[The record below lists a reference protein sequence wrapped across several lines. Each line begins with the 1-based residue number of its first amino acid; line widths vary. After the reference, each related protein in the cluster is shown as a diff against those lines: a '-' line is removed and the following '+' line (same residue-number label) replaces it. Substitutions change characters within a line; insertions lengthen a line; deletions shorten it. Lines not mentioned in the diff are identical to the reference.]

1 MSRKSI
7 LIIEDNPVNME
18 LASDLLEAAGFS
30 TIQAD
35 NAEDGIRLAQKD
47 LPDVV
52 LMDIALPGMDGL
64 TATAILRQ
72 NVQTASIPI
81 IALTAHA
88 MRGDEDKA
96 LAVGCV
102 GYITKPI
109 NTRSFVR
116 LVSDFCGQVPKAPVA
131 APAVAVVAET
141 PVAAPLT
148 LQPTKVVEDEEIS
161 TILLPPLP
169 TTPEE
174 SVFVAPPSRT
184 RTPDPRLVEP
194 IALEPVAIEPPI
206 ARTTPPIPNF
216 VPPPPTPVPV
226 PPPVVREPDVER
238 VEPLFVQTA
247 SRTAVPQAPEEA
259 SPYLLIPRRGRGG
272 RGSRREAIAIVPEVS
287 SARIL
292 VVDDDELNREM
303 ITAQL
308 RILGYEPTVVEDG
321 FEALEAVDD
330 TYDLVLLDYMM
341 PGMDGCEVCRSI
353 REEKRLMDLPI
364 IMVTA
369 LSNREDQL
377 RAVQMGANDW
387 ITKPVD
393 RNELAVRVKSQL
405 KFKAAQD
412 ALKQHQRDLEATV
425 RARTAEL
432 RKALEQVTKEQ
443 DRTQEAY
450 LDTMHRLALAAE
462 FRDGFMAAAHIR
474 CVGNYCAAIARGMG
488 MPDNVADVLL
498 HASPLHDIGM
508 LGVPEH
514 LIHKADSRTPEEEAI
529 YRDHTMLG
537 ARLLSGARSELLRA
551 AEVIALSHHEKWDG
565 SGYPSGR
572 NGEGIPLYGRI
583 CAVADT
589 FDNITAYKAG
599 EWQATNDEAKEV
611 LMAGRGT
618 EFDPAVVDAFF
629 KQWDE
634 IEMFQKRYRRTEA
647 PPEDLFQ
654 RKLVA

>member
-1 MSRKSI
+1 
-7 LIIEDNPVNME
+7 ME
-18 LASDLLEAAGFS
+18 LASDLLEASGFL

-72 NVQTASIPI
+72 NIRTASIPI

-116 LVSDFCGQVPKAPVA
+116 MVSDLCGQTPKPSVTIPVVSAPVVT
-131 APAVAVVAET
+131 APVVVAET
-141 PVAAPLT
+141 PIGLPLT
-148 LQPTKVVEDEEIS
+148 HQVREERVERAKPS
-161 TILLPPLP
+161 PFLPPLP
-169 TTPEE
+169 VTPDE
-174 SVFVAPPSRT
+174 SVFVAPPTRT
-184 RTPDPRLVEP
+184 RIPEKQFVEP
-194 IALEPVAIEPPI
+194 IALEPVAIEPAV
-206 ARTTPPIPNF
+206 ARTKPPIPAV
-216 VPPPPTPVPV
+216 VPPPRRV
-226 PPPVVREPDVER
+226 EADVER

-247 SRTAVPQAPEEA
+247 PRTPVPQAPEDN
-259 SPYLLIPRRGRGG
+259 SPYLLIPRRGRGA
-272 RGSRREAIAIVPEVS
+272 RGKGREAIGLVPDVS

-308 RILGYEPTVVEDG
+308 RTLGYEPVVVEDG
-321 FEALEAVDD
+321 FAALETVDD
-330 TYDLVLLDYMM
+330 TFDLVLLDYMM
-341 PGMDGCEVCRSI
+341 PGMDGCEVCRNI

-393 RNELAVRVKSQL
+393 RNELSVRAKSQL
-405 KFKAAQD
+405 RFKAAQD
-412 ALKQHQRDLEATV
+412 ALKQHQRDLESTV

-488 MPDNVADVLL
+488 MPDNVAEVLL

-508 LGVPEH
+508 LGVPED
-514 LIHKADSRTPEEEAI
+514 IIDKGDSRDLEEEAI
-529 YRDHTMLG
+529 YRDHTSLG

-565 SGYPSGR
+565 TGYPHGR
-572 NGEGIPLYGRI
+572 VGEGIPLYGRI
-583 CAVADT
+583 CAVADA
-589 FDNITAYKAG
+589 FDTITSYKGG
-599 EWQATNDEAKEV
+599 EWQATNAEAKEV
-611 LMAGRGT
+611 LLAGRGT
-618 EFDPAVVDAFF
+618 EFDPTVIDAFF
-629 KQWDE
+629 KQWEE
-634 IEMFQKRYRRTEA
+634 IEMFQKRYRRVEA
-647 PPEDLFQ
+647 PPADLFQ